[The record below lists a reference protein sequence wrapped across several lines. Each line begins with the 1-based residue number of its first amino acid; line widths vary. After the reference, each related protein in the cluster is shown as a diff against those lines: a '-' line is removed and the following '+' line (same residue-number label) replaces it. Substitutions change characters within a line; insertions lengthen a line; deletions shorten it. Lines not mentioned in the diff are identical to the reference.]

1 MLAFDVAPSA
11 GRTAMWARSEQTVIE
26 RFWDLLEGTLR
37 LFELLLCIA
46 AVIGGGLLAW
56 TILGVAEVD
65 LLMRIGGTLVAGVAA
80 FLIFW
85 LVWTV
90 LKFFN

>member
-1 MLAFDVAPSA
+1 M
-11 GRTAMWARSEQTVIE
+11 IE
-26 RFWDLLEGTLR
+26 RFWNLLDGTFR
-37 LFELLLCIA
+37 LFELLLGTA

-65 LLMRIGGTLVAGVAA
+65 LLMRIGGTLVAGVAGY
-80 FLIFW
+80 IIVW
-85 LVWTV
+85 LAWTV